1 MYNPATRLLTIL
13 ELLQSHDQMSG
24 TEIAERLE
32 VDKRSVRRYV
42 VMLQDMGIPIE
53 GMPGAFGGYRLR
65 SGFKLPPLMLN
76 ENEATVVTL
85 GLLGIQ
91 RLGFAIQAET
101 VAAALAKIQRVL
113 PQAIRERVQSLDS
126 ALVLDNPQ
134 PVTVG
139 GTNWLLDVSEAVTLR
154 RSVEMQYRAETG
166 EETSRVVDPYGV
178 ATRAGLWY
186 LVGFCHLRDGMRMFR
201 LERIQALAI
210 TERVFDPPATFDSL
224 RFVLDSIARVPARWP
239 VDILLDLSFAD
250 AEARIPPGYAV
261 LQPIEHGVRLGGEF
275 NDLPAVARFL
285 VGLDCRFEIVEPEEL
300 RAEVRQLGRKLID
313 LASAVEPTFGKV

>member
-1 MYNPATRLLTIL
+1 
-13 ELLQSHDQMSG
+13 
-24 TEIAERLE
+24 
-32 VDKRSVRRYV
+32 
-42 VMLQDMGIPIE
+42 
-53 GMPGAFGGYRLR
+53 
-65 SGFKLPPLMLN
+65 
-76 ENEATVVTL
+76 
-85 GLLGIQ
+85 
-91 RLGFAIQAET
+91 
-101 VAAALAKIQRVL
+101 
-113 PQAIRERVQSLDS
+113 
-126 ALVLDNPQ
+126 
-134 PVTVG
+134 
-139 GTNWLLDVSEAVTLR
+139 
-154 RSVEMQYRAETG
+154 MQYRAETG

-261 LQPIEHGVRLGGEF
+261 LQPTEDGIRLAGEF

-300 RAEVRQLGRKLID
+300 RAEVRRLGRQLID